1 MNASVTLSSCKQDQ
15 TKNIVSFSLTVFVE
29 TKNTDFLFTLVEEQK
44 INSQKE
50 RALQIQVG

>member
-1 MNASVTLSSCKQDQ
+1 MNASVTLSPCKQDQ
-15 TKNIVSFSLTVFVE
+15 TKNVVSFSLTVFVE
-29 TKNTDFLFTLVEEQK
+29 TKNTDFLSTLVEEKK

>member
-1 MNASVTLSSCKQDQ
+1 MNASVTLSSRKQDQ

-29 TKNTDFLFTLVEEQK
+29 TKNTDFLSTLVEEQK

-50 RALQIQVG
+50 RALQIQIA